1 MKRLTYILGILSIL
15 LLSSCSGTGGRSGCV
30 TENEKH
36 LTIKWGTIYQRT
48 GGMIYRSVDSRGLMH
63 RVEEVDGTRTL
74 SDTIQLSPE
83 AYCYIKRT
91 LEGLILK
98 TQAMYY
104 PAEVQEFFEYSDS
117 VRNVSFR
124 AIWNPKYIEK
134 IENREKLKALYD
146 TIPYLYNK

>member
-15 LLSSCSGTGGRSGCV
+15 LLSACSSSGGRYTCV
-30 TENEKH
+30 TENEKY

-48 GGMIYRSVDSRGLMH
+48 GGSIYRSINSQGLMH
-63 RVEEVDGTRTL
+63 RVEEVNGHCSY
-74 SDTIQLSPE
+74 SDTFQLSPE

-91 LEGLILK
+91 LEGILLK
-98 TQAMYY
+98 AQAMYY
-104 PAEVQEFFEYSDS
+104 PAEVQEFFEYSDT

-134 IENREKLKALYD
+134 IENREKLKALFD
-146 TIPYLYNK
+146 TIPYLY

>member
-1 MKRLTYILGILSIL
+1 MKRLTYILSILSII
-15 LLSSCSGTGGRSGCV
+15 LLSACSNSGSRPSCVSES
-30 TENEKH
+30 EKH

-48 GGMIYRSVDSRGLMH
+48 GGTIYRSLNTQGLMH
-63 RVEEVDGTRTL
+63 RVEEVNGQRTY

-91 LEGLILK
+91 LEGILLNA
-98 TQAMYY
+98 QAMYY
-104 PAEVQEFFEYSDS
+104 PAEIQEFFEYSDT

-134 IENREKLKALYD
+134 IESREKLKALFD
-146 TIPYLYNK
+146 TIPHFY